1 MKMKKD
7 SHRKYPYQK
16 KRTLILYL
24 ILRAL
29 VIAGLVRAAFR
40 KEWETVFMCALVL
53 FLFLLPSILQ
63 RQWKIELPS
72 TLECIILL
80 FIFAAQIL
88 GEINNFYGLVP
99 HWDTALHTVNGFL
112 CAAIGF
118 ALVDLFNRQA
128 HMTFKLSP
136 LYLAIVAFCFSMTIG
151 VLWEFLEYSG
161 DRFLGMDT
169 QKDTVIHEIHSVMLD
184 PQQQGRVF
192 SREGITDTAV
202 IYADGRQELLGL
214 GGYLDVGLHDTMKD
228 LLVNLVGAVVFSF
241 IGYYYVKNRGK
252 GRFAERF
259 IPKVLLDEN
268 AEVFKQSEKILGI
281 ESVPEEVQDSSHTK
295 DQE

>member
-1 MKMKKD
+1 MKIKKA
-7 SHRKYPYQK
+7 HPRKYPYQK

-40 KEWETVFMCALVL
+40 REWETVFMCVLVL

-88 GEINNFYGLVP
+88 GEINNFYGRVP

-161 DRFLGMDT
+161 DQFLGMDT
-169 QKDTVIHEIHSVMLD
+169 QKDTVVHEIHSVMLD
-184 PQQQGRVF
+184 PQQQGHVV
-192 SREGITDTAV
+192 SLEGITDTAV
-202 IYADGRQELLGL
+202 IYADGHQELLGL
-214 GGYLDVGLHDTMKD
+214 GGYLDIGIHDTMKD
-228 LLVNLVGAVVFSF
+228 LLVNFAGAVVFSF

-252 GRFAERF
+252 GRFAARF
-259 IPKVLLDEN
+259 IPKVLFDETD
-268 AEVFKQSEKILGI
+268 ASEKDEQSRTAAQGSAGGK
-281 ESVPEEVQDSSHTK
+281 EASDRTGRE
-295 DQE
+295 